1 MSLCLP
7 TASVS
12 SRRVLWVDL
21 HARWVVNGVVFYGVR
36 SVSKRWLL
44 STNPKEMGSLY
55 LLVALEAGV
64 DGTLLV
70 WRCEPAQIT
79 SWLMNGVIG
88 AHSPSSCEWRA
99 LLQCAHPA
107 RPCLASVSSSP
118 ACLRGPFCTL
128 ARTGSPRWLP
138 TRWQE
143 RLLWPF
149 TSFWRSSNA
158 YLLAPMGHLIGA
170 SRPNFGA
177 VCGHHSVAPIGGGR

>member
-64 DGTLLV
+64 DGTL
-70 WRCEPAQIT
+70 
-79 SWLMNGVIG
+79 
-88 AHSPSSCEWRA
+88 
-99 LLQCAHPA
+99 
-107 RPCLASVSSSP
+107 
-118 ACLRGPFCTL
+118 F
-128 ARTGSPRWLP
+128 
-138 TRWQE
+138 
-143 RLLWPF
+143 
-149 TSFWRSSNA
+149 
-158 YLLAPMGHLIGA
+158 
-170 SRPNFGA
+170 FGRDA
-177 VCGHHSVAPIGGGR
+177 